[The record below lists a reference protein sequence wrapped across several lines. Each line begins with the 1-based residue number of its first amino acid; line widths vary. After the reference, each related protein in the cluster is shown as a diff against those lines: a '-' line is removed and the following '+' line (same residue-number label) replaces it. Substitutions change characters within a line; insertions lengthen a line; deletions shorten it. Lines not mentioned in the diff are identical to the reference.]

1 MINKEKTMRDFKQT
15 GTKEIKKALQSH
27 FNHPFSVRKDRG
39 TASHWIQISWKD
51 GPSDEAIRSFC
62 SKFNDT
68 SRDDIMTDLWCG
80 SQYTSENRENS
91 VEAFQWAVNEVEKE
105 RGIKIK
111 VTITDS
117 WRGNGE
123 KTSYI
128 NSEDDFIVD
137 DYENRYASQLVNI
150 KLFET
155 DFRKIDL
162 TNITI

>member
-1 MINKEKTMRDFKQT
+1 MRDFEKT
-15 GTKEIKKALQSH
+15 ETKEIKKALQSH

-39 TASHWIQISWKD
+39 TASHWIQISWTD
-51 GPSDEAIRSFC
+51 GPTSEGVRGFC
-62 SKFNDT
+62 SEFNDT

-91 VEAFQWAVNEVEKE
+91 VKAFQWAVNEIEKE
-105 RGIKIK
+105 WGIKIK

-117 WRGNGE
+117 WHGIGE

-128 NSEDDFIVD
+128 SSEDDFVVEE
-137 DYENRYASQLVNI
+137 YPHRYASQLVNI
-150 KLFET
+150 KLSET

-162 TNITI
+162 TKIIL